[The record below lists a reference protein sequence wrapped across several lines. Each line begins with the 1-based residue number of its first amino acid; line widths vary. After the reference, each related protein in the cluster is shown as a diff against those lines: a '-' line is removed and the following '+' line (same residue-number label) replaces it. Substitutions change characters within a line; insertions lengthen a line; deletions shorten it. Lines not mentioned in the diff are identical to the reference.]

1 MQIII
6 EPIFCC
12 HVTVYY
18 SLGML
23 MFTFICGSNCV
34 TIIEVP
40 SFQSNHNLNINTC
53 TTNIH
58 NYNYTEGHQLI
69 RTKYQLLY
77 ELVDANST
85 DSFVVYLTSPKGQ
98 MTLIEQ

>member
-1 MQIII
+1 
-6 EPIFCC
+6 
-12 HVTVYY
+12 
-18 SLGML
+18 

-40 SFQSNHNLNINTC
+40 SFQSNHSLNINTL

-58 NYNYTEGHQLI
+58 NNYTEGHQL
-69 RTKYQLLY
+69 TCAKYLLY

-85 DSFVVYLTSPKGQ
+85 DSFEVYIKGQ